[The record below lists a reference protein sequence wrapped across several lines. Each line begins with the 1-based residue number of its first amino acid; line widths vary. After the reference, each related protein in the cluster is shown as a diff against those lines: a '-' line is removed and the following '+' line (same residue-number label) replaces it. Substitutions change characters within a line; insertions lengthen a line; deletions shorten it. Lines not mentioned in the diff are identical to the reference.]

1 MSLAQPVRLAEG
13 QVAASGAVLARAFA
27 NDPFYTHTLSDPV
40 ERERLMPPYLA
51 AWTRYGLLFGEV
63 YVTAGP
69 VEASAIWLPPSGV
82 SRTEERMDQAGLT
95 AVVGAFSDGARAR
108 YDAMGQHQRRVAR
121 LRPSVR
127 TGVSLYRCG
136 SHAAGPGLGSLL
148 LRAGPRIDQDSR
160 VPTVHE
166 RAERAAL
173 PAVRLRDRCRGG
185 RPDGAAPQFMR
196 RNPTVAI
203 VATMTI
209 SGRRLAGGCRFGGP
223 DGRRDHESTRAER
236 SRDDEHKRPRL
247 SCRLQW
253 PTPSWLRGRLDTAGA
268 RW

>member
-1 MSLAQPVRLAEG
+1 MSLAEPVRLAEG

-108 YDAMGQHQRRVAR
+108 YDAMGQHLGRIREAAPAVPHWHLPWMGVDPAR
-121 LRPSVR
+121 QGL
-127 TGVSLYRCG
+127 
-136 SHAAGPGLGSLL
+136 GLGSLL
-148 LRAGPRIDQDSR
+148 LRAGLSRVDQDGVESR
-160 VPTVHE
+160 LFTMQPRNVPLYQRYGFE
-166 RAERAAL
+166 I
-173 PAVRLRDRCRGG
+173 AVEGDV
-185 RPDGAAPQFMR
+185 PDGGPHFWFMR
-196 RNPTVAI
+196 R
-203 VATMTI
+203 
-209 SGRRLAGGCRFGGP
+209 GP
-223 DGRRDHESTRAER
+223 RPR
-236 SRDDEHKRPRL
+236 SR
-247 SCRLQW
+247 
-253 PTPSWLRGRLDTAGA
+253 
-268 RW
+268 